1 MGQATWVPL
10 IYVFYPESKGM
21 ELEDFDRLFAGEDFV
36 TITPRMDEEKV
47 DVHTGQDKET
57 L

>member
-1 MGQATWVPL
+1 MQATWVPI

-21 ELEDFDRLFAGEDFV
+21 ELEDFDRLFAGEEVAPILQHADN
-36 TITPRMDEEKV
+36 EKG
-47 DVHTGQDKET
+47 DVHVGVKEN

>member
-1 MGQATWVPL
+1 MGQATWVPI

-21 ELEDFDRLFAGEDFV
+21 ELEDFDRLFAGEDV
-36 TITPRMDEEKV
+36 APMTQHMDEEKV
-47 DVHTGQDKET
+47 DGNVRQDKET